1 MLQPSVT
8 KIDRWRYKLISS
20 YCIASV
26 LDIGCGQMGLA
37 EYLSEN
43 SYTGCD
49 IEGGDIRASVHAL
62 PFRDKAF
69 DTVVMGE
76 ILEHLG
82 NPLSALEQAAAV
94 AKQRI
99 IVTVPNDYSLVRLSR
114 LIAGRETEIE
124 AEHILSYNS
133 WNLAGLF
140 GRVGFKVR
148 ESFCFPLRLQLFPEL
163 PIKSRFGYWL
173 FSIADR
179 E

>member
-8 KIDRWRYKLISS
+8 KIDRWRYKLIST
-20 YCIASV
+20 YCISSV
-26 LDIGCGQMGLA
+26 LDIGCGQKILS
-37 EYLSEN
+37 EYLPAD

-49 IEGGDIRASVHAL
+49 IEGGDIRCSVYAL
-62 PFRDKAF
+62 PFRERAF

-76 ILEHLG
+76 ILEHIG
-82 NPLSALEQAAAV
+82 NPLYALEQAAAV

-124 AEHILSYNS
+124 PEHIISYNS
-133 WNLAGLF
+133 WNLARLF
-140 GRVGFKVR
+140 EQVKFTVR
-148 ESFCFPLRLQLFPEL
+148 ESFCFPLRLQLFPEI

-179 E
+179 T